1 MTYRPLPVRPRSRG
15 ARGLEKAF
23 CGRWVPVVLIVVV
36 AALVAAV
43 PGVADPIGDKKAEAQ
58 RVLGEI
64 NQLDVRLG
72 RAIEAYDA
80 STIKLDHIR
89 KQLADNRYEMN
100 VALRNKAH
108 AESRLARRLRE
119 LYISGQADPMV
130 QVILGAQSLD
140 DIINR
145 MDTANRISAQD
156 AQVLRQVRQYR
167 HEVATRGTALRHAR
181 RAQERVVSA
190 RASAKAEIENGLSER
205 QRLLSS
211 IKGEIQQLQAEQA
224 ARQALLA
231 AQARA
236 RLVAQQQQAAARLNS
251 IVIGATAQAPPTGAT
266 AQAPPTGATST
277 GDPTAIPTVAP
288 PSHYGGG
295 VVGAAMAQLGKAY
308 VWGAAGPD
316 VFDCSGLV
324 VYAYG
329 TVGVSLPHSSY
340 ALWNAGVYVS
350 RDQLQPGDLVFF
362 DGLGHVGIYI
372 GGGQF
377 IHAPHTGDVVKIS
390 NLSDGWYAAT
400 YVGARRIL

>member
-1 MTYRPLPVRPRSRG
+1 M
-15 ARGLEKAF
+15 
-23 CGRWVPVVLIVVV
+23 
-36 AALVAAV
+36 
-43 PGVADPIGDKKAEAQ
+43 
-58 RVLGEI
+58 LGEI

-80 STIKLDHIR
+80 STIKLEHIR
-89 KQLADNRYEMN
+89 KQLAENRYEMN
-100 VALRNKAH
+100 VALRNKAR
-108 AESRLARRLRE
+108 AETRLAKRLRE

-167 HEVATRGTALRHAR
+167 REVATRGTALRHAR

-190 RASAKAEIENGLSER
+190 RAAAKAEIQNGLAER

-211 IKGEIQQLQAEQA
+211 IKGEIQRLQAEQA

-251 IVIGATAQAPPTGAT
+251 TVIGATAQA
-266 AQAPPTGATST
+266 APTST
-277 GDPTAIPTVAP
+277 GDPTAVTTVAP
-288 PSHYGGG
+288 PSHYGG
-295 VVGAAMAQLGKAY
+295 VVGVAMAQLGKPY

-324 VYAYG
+324 VYSYG
-329 TVGVSLPHSSY
+329 AMGVSLPHSSY

-400 YVGARRIL
+400 YVGARRIIG

>member
-1 MTYRPLPVRPRSRG
+1 VTYRPLPVRPRSRG
-15 ARGLEKAF
+15 AQGLKKAF

-80 STIKLDHIR
+80 STIKLEHIR

-108 AESRLARRLRE
+108 AETRLAKRLRE

-156 AQVLRQVRQYR
+156 TQVLRQVRQYR
-167 HEVATRGTALRHAR
+167 REVATRGTALRHAR
-181 RAQERVVSA
+181 RAPERVVSA
-190 RASAKAEIENGLSER
+190 RAAAKAEIQNGLSER

-211 IKGEIQQLQAEQA
+211 IKGEIQRLQAEQA

-251 IVIGATAQAPPTGAT
+251 TVIGATAQAP
-266 AQAPPTGATST
+266 TST
-277 GDPTAIPTVAP
+277 GDPTAVTTVAP

-295 VVGAAMAQLGKAY
+295 VVGAAMAQLNKPY

-390 NLSDGWYAAT
+390 SLSDGWYAAT